1 MASNDAKIAELED
14 INTEL
19 STKVILQSGMLRYQT
34 EQLKSLESSV
44 IQLREVADRY
54 SKLNTSLIEE
64 KASLEAKVQ
73 MNASLASDNTNLKN
87 SVASLTRK
95 LTESEAANKE
105 LVIELKAL
113 ESRLND
119 AVRQQSAASTIQVAS
134 AASSALL
141 PKPKRS
147 AKTEK
152 TSSKP
157 SKAGP
162 AIVPAATATPAVPAS
177 KDAVFKSTSVPSSID
192 VLPADPAVVEVSPLS
207 VAKTAPEFP
216 NRKIS
221 AAFLS
226 LLIAALVAVIL
237 VAAVTESRDRHIWT
251 DVVQCVLGRN
261 VESNISMCPTDLGGI
276 GLFAMNPASATARI

>member
-1 MASNDAKIAELED
+1 MASKDTKIAELED

-34 EQLKSLESSV
+34 EQLKSLESAV
-44 IQLREVADRY
+44 VQLREVADRY
-54 SKLNTSLIEE
+54 SKLNTSLIED
-64 KASLEAKVQ
+64 KAALEAKIQ
-73 MNASLASDNTNLKN
+73 KNASLASENTNLKN

-95 LTESEAANKE
+95 LTESDAANKE

-113 ESRLND
+113 DSRLND
-119 AVRQQSAASTIQVAS
+119 LVRQQSASSSIQVAS

-141 PKPKRS
+141 PQPKRS
-147 AKTEK
+147 AKSEK

-162 AIVPAATATPAVPAS
+162 AIFAAATPVPAS
-177 KDAVFKSTSVPSSID
+177 KDAVLKSTSVPSSID
-192 VLPADPAVVEVSPLS
+192 VLPANSALVEVSPLS
-207 VAKTAPEFP
+207 MAKTTPEFP

-237 VAAVTESRDRHIWT
+237 VAAVTETRDRHIWT

-261 VESNISMCPTDLGGI
+261 VESNISMCPTDLAGV
-276 GLFAMNPASATARI
+276 GLFAMNPATATARI